1 MFFLGSFKG
10 EISKLDAGADKGLT
24 FTKLKKDDWAMCVR
38 IYNWA
43 GCALANCERRWIAV

>member
-24 FTKLKKDDWAMCVR
+24 FTKLKKDDWAMCAYIIGQGVHWKTVR
-38 IYNWA
+38 DV
-43 GCALANCERRWIAV
+43 G